1 MKVIKNILVTILVLG
16 LLGLALIIAMIAGV
30 VAIF

>member
-1 MKVIKNILVTILVLG
+1 MKVIKNILLTILVLG
-16 LLGLALIIAMIAGV
+16 VIGMLLIFSMIAGV